1 MFMAPRILPFASCLR
16 ALAQAALSGFFFGLE
31 PVRPDRPIDNGSKNL
46 VVNQIVLNKTIG
58 ES

>member
-1 MFMAPRILPFASCLR
+1 MAPRILPFASSLR
-16 ALAQAALSGFFFGLE
+16 ALAQAALFGFFFGLGTGPSGW
-31 PVRPDRPIDNGSKNL
+31 PVDNGPKNL

>member
-16 ALAQAALSGFFFGLE
+16 ALAQAAYPASFSASE